1 MEPYILHAFR
11 AENFRQFSKITV
23 LFDKKFNFLT
33 GPNGCGKSSILEGI
47 YHSLHHDWRSS
58 RLNEDSSFSTEIHIN
73 NKVIFSGLGK
83 DSFQSNSTYRSNN
96 MKSWIKPEIISPSVL
111 EGKEYISIVPDG
123 SARTIVPLFLGTKRS
138 IDYKKIDGAR
148 RESSSTEYISTYK
161 QKSIQSQN
169 SDVKQWFINRYFF
182 IDKEWATYE
191 RANWQKLID
200 NLPQIAPFDS
210 DFKYVKTGR
219 DLEPIFSLYGQECY
233 LEELSSGF
241 QAIFSIIANIIEWIE
256 KINEGDL
263 RDIHQATGTVLIDE
277 LDLHLHPE
285 WQFNIRDGLVAIF
298 PKLQFIVTT
307 HSPHMLSSAKE
318 GEVIIMSRL
327 NGKTEYEFAPTNKRY
342 SGWNTDQIL
351 EDVMGVKSLKNK
363 EYEQLI
369 EDSLV
374 AYENKDKIKL
384 NELLTKLKSVAHTN
398 DVILQV
404 LEIRLAS
411 LELNND

>member
-58 RLNEDSSFSTEIHIN
+58 RLNEDSSFSTEIHTK

-96 MKSWIKPEIISPSVL
+96 MKSWVKPEIISPRVR

-182 IDKEWATYE
+182 IDKDWATYE
-191 RANWQKLID
+191 RSNWQKLID

-256 KINEGDL
+256 KINEDDL

-369 EDSLV
+369 EESLV
-374 AYENKDKIKL
+374 AYEDKNKIKL
-384 NELLTKLKSVAHTN
+384 NELLSKLKSVAHTN